1 MTKGVEHSFR
11 CFLVCTP
18 FLIKL
23 FGSLESNFSSSLY
36 TLDISPLSDVELVK
50 MSEKYASYAF
60 VLKFL
65 DSILRLYNLLQ
76 VED

>member
-1 MTKGVEHSFR
+1 MRFLSREFSVE
-11 CFLVCTP
+11 LCTP